1 LVLCITDDGCGF
13 DVKNVELSRDRGIG
27 LSNMRER
34 VERNGGSFE
43 LVSSPGGTAL
53 KASFPFAEA
62 A

>member
-1 LVLCITDDGCGF
+1 
-13 DVKNVELSRDRGIG
+13 VKNVELSRDRGIG

-43 LVSSPGGTAL
+43 LVSSSGGTAL
-53 KASFPFAEA
+53 TASFPLAEA